1 MLDVADIQGDI
12 VVGLQKSVQNFIFFK
27 IVDKISFKL
36 LVKLHITGRITIAEL
51 AQHRELVIER
61 RQKLGQKTY
70 ERFEGL
76 NLGFT
81 KDGLT
86 LLFGAG
92 RPELDPAFERGAGHS
107 DTTTY
112 LNDPP
117 FSSWVRK
124 FASDRIDGVFLV
136 TGPERLLVSHHS
148 NQLLSFLGA
157 SIKVVYSEIGNVRP
171 KGERGHEH
179 FGFLDGISQPG
190 IRGLTPVSDPI
201 LRRSEGRVR
210 ERATALGMSPKLLAA
225 RMVGRWKSGA
235 PLESAPLHDN
245 PVLGADDRRN
255 NDFEFGGD
263 PFQRKCRVA
272 RRILTSGRSQIRT

>member
-1 MLDVADIQGDI
+1 MLDLGDIQGDV
-12 VVGLQKSVQNFIFFK
+12 VVGLQKNVENFICFK
-27 IVDKISFKL
+27 IVDKVSFKL
-36 LVKLHITGRITIAEL
+36 LIKLHIVSRITKAEL
-51 AQHRELVIER
+51 AHRRELVIER

-92 RPELDPAFERGAGHS
+92 RPKLDPAFERGADHS
-107 DTTTY
+107 DTSKY

-157 SIKVVYSEIGNVRP
+157 SIKCVSSD
-171 KGERGHEH
+171 
-179 FGFLDGISQPG
+179 L
-190 IRGLTPVSDPI
+190 IRQS
-201 LRRSEGRVR
+201 
-210 ERATALGMSPKLLAA
+210 
-225 RMVGRWKSGA
+225 
-235 PLESAPLHDN
+235 
-245 PVLGADDRRN
+245 
-255 NDFEFGGD
+255 
-263 PFQRKCRVA
+263 
-272 RRILTSGRSQIRT
+272 